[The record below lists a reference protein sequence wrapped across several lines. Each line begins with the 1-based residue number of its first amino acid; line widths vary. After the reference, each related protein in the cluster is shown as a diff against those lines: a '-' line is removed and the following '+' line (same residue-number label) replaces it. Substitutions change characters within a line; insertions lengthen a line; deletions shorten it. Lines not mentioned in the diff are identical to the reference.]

1 MSIEAI
7 IILMLLA
14 FIAGMVSGVSLIRP
28 FAR

>member
-1 MSIEAI
+1 MSTEAI